1 MRSRFFAD
9 QSGGVAPIFALAI
22 VPIIGLA
29 GAAVD
34 YSRAS
39 AARSAMYAALDATGL
54 MLSKDAATMTPGQI
68 SAKAID
74 IFNAEFNRPDV
85 GSLQV
90 NAVLSSPQ
98 QGSFTLTVSA
108 SGNVATTFTRILGQ
122 TSIGLNASTAV
133 DWGIK
138 KLELAL
144 ALDNTGSMAQNGKLT
159 QLKSAAKNLL
169 TTLQAAA
176 KQPGDVKVSIIPFD
190 TTVNIGTTY
199 KDQFWVDYT
208 VNGIQKNQWTGCVMD
223 RSQPND
229 TNDATPVAGT
239 ASTLFPAKQCG
250 SQLVSMMPLTDVLD
264 TTGFTA
270 LNSKIDSMAAS
281 GNTNVTIGLEWGWH
295 SLTPS
300 LPLQQGSD
308 PAPDRDK
315 VIVLL
320 TDGTN
325 TQNRWSTSESAIDAR
340 TSLACTNAKNANI
353 KIYTVRVIDGNAS
366 LLRGCATNPNMYYE
380 VSQATQL
387 NSVFSSIAQ
396 NLANLRI
403 AR

>member
-9 QSGGVAPIFALAI
+9 QRGGVAPIFALAI

-34 YSRAS
+34 YSRAA

-54 MLSKDAATMTPGQI
+54 MLSKDAATMTPGQV
-68 SAKAID
+68 SAKATD
-74 IFNAEFNRPDV
+74 IFNAEFSRTDV
-85 GSLQV
+85 SNVQV
-90 NAVLSSPQ
+90 TAVLNSPVA
-98 QGSFTLTVSA
+98 GSFTLTVSA
-108 SGNVATTFTRILGQ
+108 SGNVGTTFTRILGQ
-122 TSIGLNASTAV
+122 NSIGLNASTDV

-144 ALDNTGSMAQNGKLT
+144 ALDNTGSMAQSGKLT
-159 QLKSAAKNLL
+159 QLKAAAHNLL
-169 TTLQAAA
+169 TTLQNAA

-199 KDQFWVDYT
+199 KDQFWIDYT
-208 VNGIQKNQWTGCVMD
+208 VNGIQKNQWTGCVTD
-223 RSQPND
+223 RDQSND
-229 TNDATPVAGT
+229 VADTTPVAG
-239 ASTLFPAKQCG
+239 SVHTLFPAKQCG
-250 SQLVSMMPLTDVLD
+250 SQLTSMVPLTDILD
-264 TTGFTA
+264 QTGWTT
-270 LNSKIDSMAAS
+270 LNSKIDAMQAS

-295 SLTPS
+295 SLTPN
-300 LPLQQGSD
+300 LPLAQGSD
-308 PAPDRDK
+308 PAPDKDK

-325 TQNRWSTSESAIDAR
+325 TQNRWSTSESSIDAR
-340 TSLACTNAKNANI
+340 TALACTNAKNTNI
-353 KIYTVRVIDGNAS
+353 KIYTVRVIDGNAT
-366 LLRGCATNPNMYYE
+366 LLRNCATKPTMYYE

-387 NSVFSSIAQ
+387 NAVFSSIAQ